1 MKRQSDNRR
10 WIDETLSALVLDNP
24 TNKLTDFG
32 GAAIFD
38 RPLIAVADGRDPW
51 FDRLAVAVTPR
62 HLMPAPFLK
71 THSDDGADLAQV
83 RVVSWALPFSQAVC
97 QSNRA
102 ESEWPSR
109 MYSLARNNGGAL
121 MHEVACR
128 LVERLR
134 NAGWAAAAPV
144 TTDAYDAFRG
154 EAHPFASTWSERHV
168 ACIAGLGQ
176 FGLTGALITPRG
188 SFVRLGSVVTNLPL
202 EPTPRSYDDYRAPCL
217 QDGGRSCGLCI
228 ERCPAGAIS
237 SEGMNREACYRMRR
251 AVRDR
256 FMESYTTSLEM
267 RPAPI
272 VKNGKREAGYSL
284 GCALCQCGVPCQ
296 DRTPPFANAGSETTT
311 HARY

>member
-1 MKRQSDNRR
+1 MTRQSDNRR
-10 WIDETLSALVLDNP
+10 WIDESLSALVLDNP
-24 TNKLTDFG
+24 ANKLADFG

-51 FDRLAVAVTPR
+51 FERLATAVTPR
-62 HLMPAPFLK
+62 HRMPIPLLK
-71 THSDDGADLAQV
+71 KHAGGDADLAQV
-83 RVVSWALPFSQAVC
+83 RVVCWALPFSQAVRD
-97 QSNRA
+97 SNRA

-134 NAGWAAAAPV
+134 NDGWAAAAPV
-144 TTDAYDAFRG
+144 TTDDYDAFRG

-188 SFVRLGSVVTNLPL
+188 SFVRLGSMVTNLPL
-202 EPTPRSYDDYRAPCL
+202 DPTPRSYEDYRAPCL
-217 QDGGRSCGLCI
+217 RDGGRSCGLCV

-237 SEGMNREACYRMRR
+237 SDGMDREACYRMRR

-256 FMESYTTSLEM
+256 LMESYTASLRM

-272 VKNGKREAGYSL
+272 VKNGRRTPGYSL

-296 DRTPPFANAGSETTT
+296 DRTPPVVDTPAATT
-311 HARY
+311 HARH